1 MDIGVFEGCLVTE
14 EMAYGC
20 TGISTAVEG
29 TGLGVS
35 FFCVGTRKFVALF
48 KKMSLCCIFS
58 YAQDVMKRNK

>member
-35 FFCVGTRKFVALF
+35 VQQKWLKNLV
-48 KKMSLCCIFS
+48 
-58 YAQDVMKRNK
+58 